1 MMIVNEK
8 IGMYTEDEILEHLT
22 EGEGRGFLG
31 RSMYDAI
38 FDKIHALKT
47 ENEQLQQENAR
58 LKEQLL
64 VAQTNEETF
73 RLEMEDITKT
83 LGLDEDTLFDDVK
96 AYARSLKDN
105 WNKLEEY
112 IKTEIPED
120 VFIDTEWYVSILDKM
135 HELEE
140 SGSNE

>member
-1 MMIVNEK
+1 MNEK

-47 ENEQLQQENAR
+47 ENER

-73 RLEMEDITKT
+73 RLEMEDITRA
-83 LGLDEDTLFDDVK
+83 LGLAEDTLFDDVK

-105 WNKLEEY
+105 WNKLKDYIVKEY
-112 IKTEIPED
+112 YMYLPLEASTR
-120 VFIDTEWYVSILDKM
+120 SITILIDKM
-135 HELEE
+135 HELEQ
-140 SGSNE
+140 GSNNDE